1 MPGAGGFLLTET
13 APDLDR
19 YFAIDREIA
28 TFDTPDE
35 LIAKTRYFL
44 DRPDARDSV
53 ARAGHERTRIEHTYE
68 RRFSQ
73 VVERLQPIVA
83 ARAKKPWTLSKDVL
97 NAATRQYR
105 RKTLMSLIRSTLIGA
120 STLLFGKE
128 RGTRAARRFLYEISW
143 RIAGETTYRA
153 RGLPGRLFY
162 GES

>member
-1 MPGAGGFLLTET
+1 
-13 APDLDR
+13 
-19 YFAIDREIA
+19 
-28 TFDTPDE
+28 
-35 LIAKTRYFL
+35 
-44 DRPDARDSV
+44 
-53 ARAGHERTRIEHTYE
+53 
-68 RRFSQ
+68 
-73 VVERLQPIVA
+73 VERLQPIVA

-105 RKTLMSLIRSTLIGA
+105 RKTLMSLIRSTLVGA

-143 RIAGETTYRA
+143 RIFGEATYRA